1 MVDNL
6 LQSREQFTSSSNV
19 SLDAF
24 HNTNLHIGDVI
35 SLYAIDNSEK
45 NIYEG
50 FLSTLGLVDDR
61 CLVELKNGSLQS
73 PPKNYRDCLF
83 RICPVYR
90 YAAQKQYWSE
100 QKKCLAGDSSEK
112 EMLNKLRNA
121 AEKEKEQ
128 NELEYR
134 KMLGTQIQYG
144 TSIQLL
150 HVKSNKYLTMQKN
163 SPAKVERNAMRV
175 YLDKVGN
182 EGSWFVVE
190 PVYKHV
196 AIGYGVMSSERIYL
210 VPYTNGN
217 QNSLGH
223 IKHQLHLSRQRLKD
237 HENACEVN
245 ILNENTE
252 WQVNLFLQYDE
263 NLTDFVKSGDVVR
276 LFHADQQTFLTLDR
290 ISNKNKLKKEN
301 IDKNNSNNIDNSK
314 ENKEN
319 GPLNNDVVFL
329 RLTNRS
335 SAADATSSKA
345 LWEIQIFN
353 RDFAYR
359 GGTATWRKYIRFKHL
374 ATDLYLTVLPYDM
387 IKHEIIYERKFS
399 QASSYGN
406 HLGDIMEYSRYVKDS
421 RGNCFILMPS
431 NSNDPSKDES
441 LLFILDPCKITSGK
455 DQKVP
460 IDSFVRIQHYKTG
473 AWIHTTDPGIKSNLF
488 YMDKTEKGWVKVIC
502 EENKI
507 DKEAFALF
515 KVSPHEVRDL
525 DFANDASKALMQ
537 FISLMLSGQIIPKDM
552 TNTTCQLLIEC
563 IYFVTGVTDH
573 MIDPLNIVDF
583 SPSRDR
589 QKLLREQGVLAQVF
603 ALLKAPFQKRKS
615 KDNKEI
621 DPLFK
626 SGESLNEQRNLV
638 FKKMFRYCYAL
649 LKYAQTGYR
658 KNQEFL
664 AGKFEQIQ
672 EQIGFDL
679 LAEDTMTAVL
689 HNNPKLL
696 EKYVKTPHVERFV
709 ELVRKN
715 KSGKFLDYLA
725 DLCVCRGEA
734 NKKIQE
740 LICNSVLSEGNR
752 DIFMETEKQPIECPA
767 QDDIKNF
774 RKYKIYLCTQGTYC
788 KSLVNC
794 ALDANSNKEDAGML
808 DYYRHQLGL
817 LAQMCQDQQYLAID
831 PPPERHL
838 LNVSKELPIELIIQC
853 MADVRLPDD
862 IRASFTRLM
871 LHLHVVRGSPVSAV
885 RHARLWRDI
894 PTDVTVEKYSSS
906 AVEGYVDGSRSK
918 HADVESFKD
927 VLKIVDRYLE
937 NMINKSKLN
946 EPVLKENGAYCD
958 TNRFTYEIVNLA
970 RALAQFGFYSF
981 TELLRL
987 AKNLLAIADGNPND
1001 EEGSESIVKKGMKIL
1016 TDMTTNMVPPDYTL
1030 QSQMQNRLNYNIENS
1045 ELQNEDALK
1054 AKQSRELV
1062 LQTKLIIVDILQFIM
1077 DVKRDYRI
1085 TVALSWFKKQYPCNE
1100 NGELQKDICEIEDK
1114 PEELC
1119 NVVFESIDSE
1129 IDSDGEKSQQ
1139 LLRILMQM
1147 TMNDYPTLTSMALKV
1162 LFRHFTQYN
1171 ELIEDLKQV
1180 QLLVSNNDVDNYHQI
1195 DRDVF
1200 ILKNLTEKSELWVH
1214 WGINNDD
1221 DNNLQSQEKEQK
1233 IIGLTR
1239 QDTLEIVY
1247 HNDEHSNSPSIDDD
1261 WEIELEESVR
1271 NDIKTIPKHLI
1282 DFVDEEYKTS
1292 KKSCILLLVTLLKS
1306 QDKKETA
1313 SALHDLMDKAPLL
1326 GYPLVQDIL
1335 ERYESL
1341 CHKEQKVDS
1350 MNQQLL
1356 RNMRVYEVV
1365 LEFLRIPFDKKNDK
1379 KMPHLIKLS
1388 HLFLRSFCKNN
1399 KENQN
1404 RLHKFISIENG
1415 RNDGQLCIETL
1426 EEVETLTCIFQN
1438 NFELSDNVNEGLVS
1452 HVVRLIEHKGKDA
1465 IFLKYLQSIVI
1476 DHDNE
1481 IESAQSKVVEEIQK
1495 AADDVKQVYVD
1506 AGSFEQ
1512 LKDMMKEH
1520 YNDSHT
1526 LPTYHPLI
1534 YHIEL
1539 VRLMALCTKGKN
1551 GNTELKCA
1559 SILPIDQIV
1568 RVITY
1573 EKCNY
1578 QVKSVYIQFLMH
1590 CYIDTDIEL
1599 KDARNFEYI
1608 DQILKNICEDMKLY
1622 NKGFSSQSSYLTP
1635 HSNTVLTVPYI
1646 NINEDNLLLDNLE
1659 SYIGKYV
1666 TKLLIKFFTTNY
1678 NNSAIID
1685 IKQHKATFIQVVN
1698 ELNVASNKRLRK
1710 SGIKNW
1716 YSIGNCLKLM
1726 KKVASDNNITL
1737 IASMAIN
1744 DMKPTAIN
1752 GITRFQNAVKATKLF
1767 MDKNNHNLLT
1777 KSNLSNTRLPT
1788 VKIPFSESCTSNVV
1802 IKYQEVINVFK
1813 IYLLPLQSAEC
1824 SVLVDVLHLPE
1835 KLFPVESPLRRQ
1847 CENGKAVTKLIQHCK
1862 LLLENKQ
1869 ENLCIRVIQTLCKMA
1884 NCANQEFYGEA
1895 KKLRYTLLKRYF
1907 GNHVVEPSHEPMKL
1921 QNMRRSH
1928 KNNDQINDYDKKES
1942 YIFNSDLKPIKSL
1955 SLYEIQCKLNNAGA
1969 VELVIDLIIADISQE
1984 IFVKACQLAKALLY
1998 EGNEEVQKSFYL
2010 KLKDKQVSGKFFS
2023 TFVNKFQSAQ
2033 NRLKADMMSG
2043 NSLRQRTAPSATI
2056 SRRSSA
2062 MVTPLPYASENAHE
2076 NLLHNGFLGSIKNS
2090 TSNLFL
2096 GLTNGQ
2102 VNNDK
2107 NSQEFTPLLNQNI
2120 HRQSIGSEIDNTN
2133 NIGYNNY
2140 EFTTFNEED
2149 KYKDVL
2155 PQEVAIMEPIL
2166 RFLQLLCE
2174 NHNSLLQDYLRT
2186 QGDRPDHNLVA
2197 ETLTF
2202 LDIICGSTKGSLGVF
2217 AEIGEHNFSL
2227 IKQTLITLTEFCQ
2240 GPCHQNQ
2247 DTLAFHE
2254 SNGLD
2259 IIISLVLN
2267 DIKPLADEHTEK
2279 ALEIKCNASKL
2290 LLAVM
2295 ESRHDSKNAER
2306 VLSNMAH
2313 TTVGI
2318 KQLINAIAQTYN
2330 MDESNDINNKEI
2342 KNYSD
2347 EYIKKYTIDDSNIEN
2362 TSDVKK
2368 QVSTI
2373 FCNEKMKSLNNIT
2386 SSINDL
2392 TTVSPKDVGHNIY
2405 ILAHQLSRHSTELA
2419 TQLDPDYHQDIQIKN
2434 CLQYYK
2440 EHTAQIE
2447 IVREDR
2453 NLERVVFP
2461 IYDICLYLTPETQN
2475 YIYMNTERDNQG
2487 SKVTGF
2493 FEKWEHLYNE
2503 MKWQRKLENRKIL
2516 SLITQLLPLWERLSL
2531 FFAILIN
2538 FVIGLYYPIGSN
2550 QEEVFSHKNSL
2561 LYGVI
2566 IISMIYIYFISTKH
2580 FNSKFKHSMS
2590 CHSAVMILLI
2600 NIGLIVKSING
2611 VELLIKMF
2619 GTLQLANKIIHIV
2632 AYIGNKGLI
2641 DKTWNQRFKESK
2653 LWYHVVFCIT
2663 CLFGILIHPFIYSLL
2678 LFDIVATDET
2688 LRNVIRSVT
2697 RNWQSII
2704 LTGMLA
2710 LILVYQFSIVGYTFF
2725 QKDFKLEIDSLDEP
2739 KTREK
2744 SVDKFLISNIKNSND
2759 ESCYKQN
2766 NEEDEKNEVP
2776 ACNTLR
2782 MCILT
2787 TLNWGLRNGGGIG
2800 DVLRSVSPNE
2810 ESFHLRIIYDM
2821 SFFVVLIIIVLNLI
2835 FGVIIDTFGDL
2846 RSEKNDRE
2854 DVLKNTCFI
2863 CGLERGKFDNHS
2875 VSFETHRNN
2884 EHNLWHYLFFIVL
2897 LQEKDPTEFTGPE
2910 SYVANCVKSKSIDWF
2925 PRMQAISL
2933 IEDGTDNDQPEYKD
2947 LEKQLKQHEVLL
2959 KEIYSKLQI
2968 LQRSYSDND

>member
-1 MVDNL
+1 MDRYNHL
-6 LQSREQFTSSSNV
+6 PKIIEI
-19 SLDAF
+19 AF
-24 HNTNLHIGDVI
+24 LEYV
-35 SLYAIDNSEK
+35 
-45 NIYEG
+45 
-50 FLSTLGLVDDR
+50 
-61 CLVELKNGSLQS
+61 
-73 PPKNYRDCLF
+73 LF
-83 RICPVYR
+83 I
-90 YAAQKQYWSE
+90 
-100 QKKCLAGDSSEK
+100 AGDGSEK
-112 EMLNKLRNA
+112 EMLSKLRNA

-290 ISNKNKLKKEN
+290 ISNIKNKLKKE
-301 IDKNNSNNIDNSK
+301 ISDKSDNSTSK
-314 ENKEN
+314 EDKEKCLVN
-319 GPLNNDVVFL
+319 RDVVFL

-345 LWEIQIFN
+345 LWEIQIYN

-359 GGTATWRKYIRFKHL
+359 GGTATWRKFIRFKHL
-374 ATDLYLTVLPYDM
+374 ATDLYLTVLPYD
-387 IKHEIIYERKFS
+387 ITKHEIDMERKIS
-399 QASSYGN
+399 QNSSFGN
-406 HLGDIMEYSRYVKDS
+406 HLGDVMEIPKFPKDCK
-421 RGNCFILMPS
+421 GNSYILMPS
-431 NSNDPSKDES
+431 YSNDPSKDES
-441 LLFILDPCKITSGK
+441 LLFLLDPCKITSGK

-460 IDSFVRIQHYKTG
+460 IDSFVRIQHYRTG
-473 AWIHTTDPGIKSNLF
+473 AWIHTTDPAIKSNLF
-488 YMDKTEKGWVKVIC
+488 YMDKAEKGWVKVIC

-507 DKEAFALF
+507 DKEAFALS

-537 FISLMLSGQIIPKDM
+537 FIALMLSGQSIQKDM
-552 TNTTCQLLIEC
+552 TNTTCQLLVEC

-603 ALLKAPFQKRKS
+603 ALLKAPFQKRKG
-615 KDNKEI
+615 KDKKEI
-621 DPLFK
+621 DPLFE
-626 SGESLNEQRNLV
+626 SGEALNEQRNLV

-664 AGKFEQIQ
+664 AGKFDQIQ

-740 LICNSVLSEGNR
+740 LICNSVLSEANR
-752 DIFMETEKQPIECPA
+752 DIFMVTEKQPIECPT

-774 RKYKIYLCTQGTYC
+774 RKYKIYLCTEGTYC

-794 ALDANSNKEDAGML
+794 SLDANSNKEDAGML

-853 MADVRLPDD
+853 MADGRLPDD

-894 PTDVTVEKYSSS
+894 PVDVTVEKYSSS

-937 NMINKSKLN
+937 NMINKARPN
-946 EPVLKENGAYCD
+946 EPVLNENGAHCD
-958 TNRFTYEIVNLA
+958 VNRFTFEIVNLS

-981 TELLRL
+981 TELLKL
-987 AKNLLAIADGNPND
+987 AKNLLAIADGNPNND
-1001 EEGSESIVKKGMKIL
+1001 DGNSSMVKKGMKML
-1016 TDMTTNMVPPDYTL
+1016 TDMTTNIVPPDYSL
-1030 QSQMQNRLNYNIENS
+1030 QSQMQNRLNYNIDGS
-1045 ELQNEDALK
+1045 ETLNEDALK

-1100 NGELQKDICEIEDK
+1100 DGELQKNICEIEDK

-1119 NVVFESIDSE
+1119 SVVFESVDTE
-1129 IDSDGEKSQQ
+1129 LDFDGEKGQQ

-1147 TMNDYPTLTSMALKV
+1147 TMNDFPTLTSMALKV
-1162 LFRHFTQYN
+1162 LFRHFTQYH

-1221 DNNLQSQEKEQK
+1221 GNGSQGQEKEQK
-1233 IIGLTR
+1233 AVGLKR

-1247 HNDEHSNSPSIDDD
+1247 HNDDHSSHPSIDED
-1261 WEIELEESVR
+1261 WELELDESIR
-1271 NDIKTIPKHLI
+1271 NDIKSIPKHLI
-1282 DFVDEEYKTS
+1282 DFVDEEYKDS
-1292 KKSCILLLVTLLKS
+1292 RKSCIILLVTLLKS

-1313 SALHDLMDKAPLL
+1313 TALHDLMDKAPLL

-1341 CHKEQKVDS
+1341 CHKENKADS

-1365 LEFLRIPFDKKNDK
+1365 LEFLRIPFDKKNDH

-1415 RNDGQLCIETL
+1415 RNEGQLFIETL

-1438 NFELSDNVNEGLVS
+1438 NFELSDNVNEALVS

-1495 AADDVKQVYVD
+1495 ATDDVKQVYVD
-1506 AGSFEQ
+1506 AASFEQ
-1512 LKDMMKEH
+1512 LKEMMKTH
-1520 YNDSHT
+1520 YNDSHE
-1526 LPTYHPLI
+1526 LPSSHSLT

-1539 VRLMALCTKGKN
+1539 VRLMAYCTKGKN

-1559 SILPIDQIV
+1559 SILPMDQIV

-1573 EKCNY
+1573 EYCNY
-1578 QVKSVYIQFLMH
+1578 QIKSVYIQFLMH

-1599 KDARNFEYI
+1599 KDARNVEYI
-1608 DQILKNICEDMKLY
+1608 DQILKNICEDMKAY
-1622 NKGFSSQSSYLTP
+1622 NKNFTTTSSFLAPQP
-1635 HSNTVLTVPYI
+1635 NTALTVPYGSVKI
-1646 NINEDNLLLDNLE
+1646 DDSLLYNLE
-1659 SYIGKYV
+1659 TYIGKYV
-1666 TKLLIKFFTTNY
+1666 TKLLIKFFTSNY

-1685 IKQHKATFIQVVN
+1685 IKQHKTTFIQIVN
-1698 ELNVASNKRLRK
+1698 ELNVASNRRLRK

-1716 YSIGNCLKLM
+1716 YSIDNCLKLM

-1744 DMKPTAIN
+1744 DMKPTPIN

-1767 MDKNNHNLLT
+1767 IDKNNHSSSSR
-1777 KSNLSNTRLPT
+1777 SNYPMTRLPT
-1788 VKIPFSESCTSNVV
+1788 VMIPSSETYTSNVV

-1813 IYLLPLQSAEC
+1813 IYLLPLQSAES

-1835 KLFPVESPLRRQ
+1835 KLFPVDSPLRGQ

-1884 NCANQEFYGEA
+1884 NCTNQEFYGEA
-1895 KKLRYTLLKRYF
+1895 KKLRFTLLRRYF
-1907 GNHVVEPSHEPMKL
+1907 GHHVIEPPHEPMKL

-1928 KNNDQINDYDKKES
+1928 KNVDQANDSKTSEN
-1942 YIFNSDLKPIKSL
+1942 YIFNCDLKPLKSV
-1955 SLYEIQCKLNNAGA
+1955 SLHEIQCKLNNAGA
-1969 VELVIDLIIADISQE
+1969 VELVIDLVIADISQE
-1984 IFVKACQLAKALLY
+1984 IFVKACQLAKELLY
-1998 EGNEEVQKSFYL
+1998 EGNEEVQKSFYT

-2043 NSLRQRTAPSATI
+2043 SSVRQRTA
-2056 SRRSSA
+2056 SA
-2062 MVTPLPYASENAHE
+2062 MVTPLPYGNDIVHDNSSQ
-2076 NLLHNGFLGSIKNS
+2076 NGFLGSVKKS
-2090 TSNLFL
+2090 TSSLFL
-2096 GLTNGQ
+2096 GITNGH

-2107 NSQEFTPLLNQNI
+2107 NNQEFTTPLLPQNS
-2120 HRQSIGSEIDNTN
+2120 HRHSIGSEMEGSHM
-2133 NIGYNNY
+2133 GYNNF
-2140 EFTTFNEED
+2140 ELSSFNEED
-2149 KYKDVL
+2149 KYKDIL

-2267 DIKPLADEHTEK
+2267 DIRPLADEHTEK

-2295 ESRHDSKNAER
+2295 ESRHDSENAER
-2306 VLSNMAH
+2306 VLRNMAH

-2318 KQLINAIAQTYN
+2318 SQLINAISQTYN
-2330 MDESNDINNKEI
+2330 MDEAHEYNNRKMLHCLGDCNMEC
-2342 KNYSD
+2342 SR
-2347 EYIKKYTIDDSNIEN
+2347 KYNMDDGNVLNSF
-2362 TSDVKK
+2362 DVKK

-2373 FCNEKMKSLNNIT
+2373 FSNEKMKSLNNMT
-2386 SSINDL
+2386 CLSSD
-2392 TTVSPKDVGHNIY
+2392 TTLVSPKDVGHNIY
-2405 ILAHQLSRHSTELA
+2405 ILAHQLSRHSNELA
-2419 TQLDPDYHQDIQIKN
+2419 TQLDPDYHQDLNIKN
-2434 CLQYYK
+2434 ALQYYR

-2475 YIYMNTERDNQG
+2475 YVYMNTERDNQG

-2493 FEKWEHLYNE
+2493 FEKWEHLYAE
-2503 MKWQRKLENRKIL
+2503 MRWQRKLENRKIL
-2516 SLITQLLPLWERLSL
+2516 SHITQLLPLWGRLSL
-2531 FFAILIN
+2531 FFAIIIN

-2550 QEEVFSHKNSL
+2550 HEEILSHKNSL
-2561 LYGVI
+2561 IYMVVMASI
-2566 IISMIYIYFISTKH
+2566 IYIYFTFTKR
-2580 FNSKFKHSMS
+2580 FNNVKFRHSML
-2590 CHSAVMILLI
+2590 CHSAVMVILI
-2600 NIGLIVKSING
+2600 NIGLIIKCTVG
-2611 VELLIKMF
+2611 VEYLLSLF
-2619 GTLQLANKIIHIV
+2619 GALQFVNKIIHIAAHV
-2632 AYIGNKGLI
+2632 GNKGLV
-2641 DKTWNQRFKESK
+2641 DKTWYERSKESK
-2653 LWYHVVFCIT
+2653 LWYHMLY
-2663 CLFGILIHPFIYSLL
+2663 CLVCLLGMLIHPFIYSLL

-2697 RNWQSII
+2697 RNWHSII

-2710 LILVYQFSIVGYTFF
+2710 LILVYQFSIVGYSFF
-2725 QKDFKLEIDSLDEP
+2725 QKDFKLEIDTLEDSSKYSNTKDFGNDVDNFLLTNFG
-2739 KTREK
+2739 KSSEK
-2744 SVDKFLISNIKNSND
+2744 SDDL
-2759 ESCYKQN
+2759 SCKKEKE
-2766 NEEDEKNEVP
+2766 EEDSKNEVP

-2800 DVLRSVSPNE
+2800 DVLRSVSPDE
-2810 ESFHLRIIYDM
+2810 ESFHLRIIYDL

-2875 VSFETHRNN
+2875 VSFEAHRNN

-2910 SYVANCVKSKSIDWF
+2910 SYVARCVKSKSIDWF

-2933 IEDGTDNDQPEYKD
+2933 IEDGSDNDQPEYKD
-2947 LEKQLKQHEVLL
+2947 LEKQLKQQEILI